1 MALFMG
7 DIDGVAVGC
16 LEHDTSA
23 LDGCHANSKS
33 PDDGYH
39 HKQSIPFSK
48 AYKNILKT

>member
-1 MALFMG
+1 MG
-7 DIDGVAVGC
+7 DINEVAVGC
-16 LEHDTSA
+16 LENNTLV

-48 AYKNILKT
+48 VYKNVLKT